1 MGELIGFQIMYLLL
15 NLKSLLLQE
24 YYLTTIL
31 AFKVIFWIN
40 IQVSVE
46 HSTVLA
52 FGDYVENK
60 GNLWNMD
67 KYPVS

>member
-1 MGELIGFQIMYLLL
+1 MIGFQIMYLLL

-46 HSTVLA
+46 HSTVLS

>member
-1 MGELIGFQIMYLLL
+1 MIGFQIIYLLL

>member
-1 MGELIGFQIMYLLL
+1 MIGFQIMYLLL

-46 HSTVLA
+46 HSIVLA